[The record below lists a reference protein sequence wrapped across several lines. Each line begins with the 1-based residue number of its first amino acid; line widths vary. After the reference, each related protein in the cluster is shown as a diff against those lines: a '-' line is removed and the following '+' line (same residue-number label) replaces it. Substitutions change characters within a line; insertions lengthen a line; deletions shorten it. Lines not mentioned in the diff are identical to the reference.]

1 MSLQNR
7 EEILSKAC
15 KELMFREM
23 YWGFFILMMNKVWR
37 KDLPTAGVSKNGINF
52 QLAINEEFFTNLPKL
67 HREGLIQHEAM
78 HIAYNH
84 LTQWFNFKDK
94 KIANI
99 AMDLVINQTI
109 SDDYLPEGGM
119 KLELFPELDLEPN
132 KGTHYYYEKLM
143 QAQEQK
149 EQTGSSGSQA
159 LDSLLDQMEGG
170 QPGEGDPQLPD
181 HSTWGEFEGL
191 SESEQRV
198 MKAQLD
204 RVIEQAAEMTKK
216 KRGTVPGNIKDYLI
230 ALKQIEPPKFDWKG
244 YLRLF
249 IGTSAK
255 VYIKKSRRKENI
267 KFPDAAGI
275 KIKRKQNLLLGIDT
289 SGSVTED
296 ELEEFMNEIYHIWKT
311 GVDVTI
317 IQCDTHIRSIDE
329 YKGSFEIKFHGRGGT
344 RFDPVLE
351 FFNENRNKYNSLIY
365 FTDGE
370 CWTEI
375 KPRNPVLWVLSERS
389 QINND
394 LPGKVIRLEL

>member
-1 MSLQNR
+1 MSIQSR
-7 EEILSKAC
+7 DEILSKAC
-15 KELMFREM
+15 KDLMFREM

-37 KDLPTAGVSKNGINF
+37 NNLPTAGVSKNGINF

-84 LTQWFNFKDK
+84 LTQWFSFPDR

-119 KLELFPELDLEPN
+119 KLELFPELNLEPDQ
-132 KGTHYYYEKLM
+132 GTHYYYEKLT
-143 QAQEQK
+143 QAKEQK

-159 LDSLLDQMEGG
+159 LDSLLDQMES
-170 QPGEGDPQLPD
+170 GEGNGNIELPD
-181 HSTWGEFEGL
+181 HSTWEEFNGL
-191 SESEQRV
+191 SESESRI

-204 RVIEQAAEMTKK
+204 RVLEQAAEMTVK
-216 KRGTVPGNIKDYLI
+216 KRGTVPGDIRDYL
-230 ALKQIEPPKFDWKG
+230 LTLQQVEPPKFDWKG

-267 KFPDAAGI
+267 KFPDSAGI
-275 KIKRKQNLLLGIDT
+275 KIKRKQNILLAIDT
-289 SGSVTED
+289 SGSVSED
-296 ELEEFMNEIYHIWKT
+296 ELLEFMSEIYHIWKT
-311 GVDVTI
+311 GVEVTI
-317 IQCDTHIRSIDE
+317 IQCDTRIRSIDE
-329 YKGSFEIKFHGRGGT
+329 YKGTFEMKFHGRGGT
-344 RFDPVLE
+344 EFDPVLE
-351 FFNENRNKYNSLIY
+351 YFNENRNKFNSLIY

-370 CWTEI
+370 CYTSI
-375 KPRNPVLWVLSERS
+375 QPRNPVLWVLSERS
-389 QINND
+389 TINND

>member
-1 MSLQNR
+1 MSIQSR
-7 EEILSKAC
+7 DEILSKAC
-15 KELMFREM
+15 KDLMFREM

-37 KDLPTAGVSKNGINF
+37 NNLPTAGVSKNGINF
-52 QLAINEEFFTNLPKL
+52 QLAINEQFFTDLPKL

-84 LTQWFNFKDK
+84 LTQWFNFSDK

-119 KLELFPELDLEPN
+119 KLELFPELNLEPDQ
-132 KGTHYYYEKLM
+132 GTHYYYEKLT
-143 QAQEQK
+143 QAKEQK
-149 EQTGSSGSQA
+149 EQTGSSGSAA

-170 QPGEGDPQLPD
+170 QSDGNIELPD
-181 HSTWGEFEGL
+181 HSTWEEFDGL
-191 SESEQRV
+191 SESESRI

-204 RVIEQAAEMTKK
+204 RVLEQAADMTVK
-216 KRGTVPGNIKDYLI
+216 KRGTVPGNIRDYLL
-230 ALKQIEPPKFDWKG
+230 ALQQVEPPKFDWKG

-267 KFPDAAGI
+267 KFTDSAGI
-275 KIKRKQNLLLGIDT
+275 KIKRKQNILLGIDT
-289 SGSVTED
+289 SKSVSEP
-296 ELEEFMNEIYHIWKT
+296 ELLEFMSEIYHIWKT
-311 GVDVTI
+311 GVEVTI

-329 YKGSFEIKFHGRGGT
+329 YKGTFEMKFHGRGGT
-344 RFDPVLE
+344 QFNPVLE
-351 FFNENRNKYNSLIY
+351 YFNENRNKFNSLIY

-370 CWTEI
+370 CYTDV

-389 QINND
+389 TINNN

>member
-1 MSLQNR
+1 MSIQSR
-7 EEILSKAC
+7 DEILSKAC
-15 KELMFREM
+15 KDLMFREM

-37 KDLPTAGVSKNGINF
+37 NNLPTAGVSKNGINF
-52 QLAINEEFFTNLPKL
+52 QLAINEQFFTDLPKL

-84 LTQWFNFKDK
+84 LTQWFNFSDK

-119 KLELFPELDLEPN
+119 KLELFPELNLEPDE
-132 KGTHYYYEKLM
+132 GTHYYYEKLT
-143 QAQEQK
+143 QAKEQK

-170 QPGEGDPQLPD
+170 QGDGNIELPD
-181 HSTWGEFEGL
+181 HSTWEEFDGL
-191 SESEQRV
+191 SESESRI

-204 RVIEQAAEMTKK
+204 RVLEQAADMTVK
-216 KRGTVPGNIKDYLI
+216 KRGTVPGNISDYLL
-230 ALKQIEPPKFDWKG
+230 ALQQVEPPKFDWKG

-267 KFPDAAGI
+267 KFTDSAGI
-275 KIKRKQNLLLGIDT
+275 KIKRKQNILLGIDT
-289 SGSVTED
+289 SGSVSES
-296 ELEEFMNEIYHIWKT
+296 ELLEFMSEIYHIWKT
-311 GVDVTI
+311 GVEVTI
-317 IQCDTHIRSIDE
+317 IQCDTRIRSIDE
-329 YKGSFEIKFHGRGGT
+329 YKGTFEMKFHGRGGT
-344 RFDPVLE
+344 EFDPVLE
-351 FFNENRNKYNSLIY
+351 YFNENRNKFNSLIY

-370 CWTEI
+370 CYTDV

-389 QINND
+389 TINND

>member
-1 MSLQNR
+1 MSIQSR
-7 EEILSKAC
+7 DEILSKAC
-15 KELMFREM
+15 KDLMFREM

-37 KDLPTAGVSKNGINF
+37 NNLPTAGVSKNGINF
-52 QLAINEEFFTNLPKL
+52 QLAINEQFFTDLPKL

-84 LTQWFNFKDK
+84 LTQWFNFSDK

-119 KLELFPELDLEPN
+119 KLELFPELNLEPDQ
-132 KGTHYYYEKLM
+132 GTHYYYEKLT
-143 QAQEQK
+143 QAKEQK

-170 QPGEGDPQLPD
+170 QSNGNIELPD
-181 HSTWGEFEGL
+181 HSTWEEFDGL
-191 SESEQRV
+191 SESESRI

-204 RVIEQAAEMTKK
+204 RVLEQAADMTVK
-216 KRGTVPGNIKDYLI
+216 KRGTVPGNISDYLL
-230 ALKQIEPPKFDWKG
+230 ALQQVEPPKFDWKG

-267 KFPDAAGI
+267 KFTDSAGI
-275 KIKRKQNLLLGIDT
+275 KIKRKQNILLGIDT
-289 SGSVTED
+289 SGSVSED
-296 ELEEFMNEIYHIWKT
+296 ELLEFMSEIYHIWKT
-311 GVDVTI
+311 GVEVTI
-317 IQCDTHIRSIDE
+317 IQCDTRIRSIDE
-329 YKGSFEIKFHGRGGT
+329 YKGTFEMKFHGRGGT
-344 RFDPVLE
+344 EFDPVLE
-351 FFNENRNKYNSLIY
+351 YFNENRNKFNSLIY

-370 CWTEI
+370 CYTDV

-389 QINND
+389 TINNN

>member
-1 MSLQNR
+1 MSIQSR
-7 EEILSKAC
+7 DEILSKAC
-15 KELMFREM
+15 KDLMFREM

-37 KDLPTAGVSKNGINF
+37 NNLPTAGVSKNGINF
-52 QLAINEEFFTNLPKL
+52 QLAINEQFFTDLPKL

-84 LTQWFNFKDK
+84 LTQWFNFSDK

-119 KLELFPELDLEPN
+119 KLELFPELNLEPDQ
-132 KGTHYYYEKLM
+132 GTHYYYEKLT
-143 QAQEQK
+143 QAKEQK
-149 EQTGSSGSQA
+149 EQTGSSGSAA

-170 QPGEGDPQLPD
+170 QSDGNIELPD
-181 HSTWGEFEGL
+181 HSTWEEFDGL
-191 SESEQRV
+191 SESESRI

-204 RVIEQAAEMTKK
+204 RVLEQAADMTVK
-216 KRGTVPGNIKDYLI
+216 KRGTVPGNIRDYLL
-230 ALKQIEPPKFDWKG
+230 ALQQVEPPKFDWKG

-267 KFPDAAGI
+267 KFTDSAGI
-275 KIKRKQNLLLGIDT
+275 KIKRKQNILLGIDT
-289 SGSVTED
+289 SGSVSES
-296 ELEEFMNEIYHIWKT
+296 ELLEFMSEIYHIWKT
-311 GVDVTI
+311 GVEVTI

-329 YKGSFEIKFHGRGGT
+329 YKGTFEMKFHGRGGT
-344 RFDPVLE
+344 KFNPVLE
-351 FFNENRNKYNSLIY
+351 YFNENRNKFNSLIY

-370 CWTEI
+370 CYTDV

-389 QINND
+389 TINNN

>member
-1 MSLQNR
+1 MSIQSR
-7 EEILSKAC
+7 DEILSKAC
-15 KELMFREM
+15 KDLMFREM

-37 KDLPTAGVSKNGINF
+37 NNLPTAGVSKNGINF
-52 QLAINEEFFTNLPKL
+52 QLAINEQFFTDLPKL

-84 LTQWFNFKDK
+84 LTQWFNFSDK

-119 KLELFPELDLEPN
+119 KLELFPELNLEPDQ
-132 KGTHYYYEKLM
+132 GTHYYYEKLT
-143 QAQEQK
+143 QAKEQK

-170 QPGEGDPQLPD
+170 QSNGNIELPD
-181 HSTWGEFEGL
+181 HSTWEEFDGL
-191 SESEQRV
+191 SESESRI

-204 RVIEQAAEMTKK
+204 RVLEQAADMTVK
-216 KRGTVPGNIKDYLI
+216 KRGTVPGNISDYLL
-230 ALKQIEPPKFDWKG
+230 ALQQVEPPKFDWKG

-267 KFPDAAGI
+267 KFTDSAGI
-275 KIKRKQNLLLGIDT
+275 KIKRKQNILLGIDT
-289 SGSVTED
+289 SGSVSES
-296 ELEEFMNEIYHIWKT
+296 ELLEFMSEIYHIWKT
-311 GVDVTI
+311 GVEVTI
-317 IQCDTHIRSIDE
+317 IQCDTRIRSIDE
-329 YKGSFEIKFHGRGGT
+329 YKGTFEMKFHGRGGT
-344 RFDPVLE
+344 EFDPVLE
-351 FFNENRNKYNSLIY
+351 YFNENRNKFNSLIY

-370 CWTEI
+370 CYTDV

-389 QINND
+389 TINND

>member
-1 MSLQNR
+1 MSIQSR
-7 EEILSKAC
+7 DEILSKAC
-15 KELMFREM
+15 KDLMFREM

-37 KDLPTAGVSKNGINF
+37 NNLPTAGVSKNGINF
-52 QLAINEEFFTNLPKL
+52 QLAINEQFFTDLPKL

-84 LTQWFNFKDK
+84 LTQWFNFSDK

-119 KLELFPELDLEPN
+119 KLELFPELNLEPDQ
-132 KGTHYYYEKLM
+132 GTHYYYEKLT
-143 QAQEQK
+143 QAKEQK
-149 EQTGSSGSQA
+149 EQTGSSGSAA

-170 QPGEGDPQLPD
+170 EGDGNIELPD
-181 HSTWGEFEGL
+181 HSTWQEFDGL
-191 SESEQRV
+191 SESESRI

-204 RVIEQAAEMTKK
+204 RVLEQAAEMTIK
-216 KRGTVPGNIKDYLI
+216 KRGTVPGDIRDYLL
-230 ALKQIEPPKFDWKG
+230 ALQQVEPPKFDWKG

-267 KFPDAAGI
+267 KFTDSAGI
-275 KIKRKQNLLLGIDT
+275 KIKRKQNILLGIDT
-289 SGSVTED
+289 SGSVSES
-296 ELEEFMNEIYHIWKT
+296 ELLEFMSEIYHIWKT
-311 GVDVTI
+311 GVEVTI

-329 YKGSFEIKFHGRGGT
+329 YKGTFEMKFHGRGGT
-344 RFDPVLE
+344 EFNPVLE
-351 FFNENRNKYNSLIY
+351 YFNENRNKFNSLIY

-370 CWTEI
+370 CYTDV

-389 QINND
+389 TINNN

>member
-1 MSLQNR
+1 MSIQSR
-7 EEILSKAC
+7 DEILSKAC
-15 KELMFREM
+15 KDLMFREM

-37 KDLPTAGVSKNGINF
+37 NNLPTAGVSKNGINF
-52 QLAINEEFFTNLPKL
+52 QLAINEQFFTDLPKL

-84 LTQWFNFKDK
+84 LTQWFNFSDK

-119 KLELFPELDLEPN
+119 KLELFPELNLEPDQ
-132 KGTHYYYEKLM
+132 GTHYYYEKLT
-143 QAQEQK
+143 QAKEQK

-170 QPGEGDPQLPD
+170 QSNGNIELPD
-181 HSTWGEFEGL
+181 HSTWEEFDGL
-191 SESEQRV
+191 SESESRI

-204 RVIEQAAEMTKK
+204 RVLEQAADMTVK
-216 KRGTVPGNIKDYLI
+216 KRGTVPGNISDYLL
-230 ALKQIEPPKFDWKG
+230 ALQQVESPKFDWKG

-267 KFPDAAGI
+267 KFTDSAGI
-275 KIKRKQNLLLGIDT
+275 KIKRKQNILLGIDT
-289 SGSVTED
+289 SGSVSES
-296 ELEEFMNEIYHIWKT
+296 ELLEFMSEIYHIWKT
-311 GVDVTI
+311 GVEVTI
-317 IQCDTHIRSIDE
+317 IQCDTRIRSIDE
-329 YKGSFEIKFHGRGGT
+329 YKGTFEMKFHGRGGT
-344 RFDPVLE
+344 EFDPVLE
-351 FFNENRNKYNSLIY
+351 YFNENRNKFNSLIY

-370 CWTEI
+370 CSTDV

-389 QINND
+389 TINND

>member
-1 MSLQNR
+1 MSIQKR
-7 EEILSKAC
+7 DEILSKAC
-15 KELMFREM
+15 KDLMFREM

-37 KDLPTAGVSKNGINF
+37 NNLPTAGVSKNGINF

-84 LTQWFNFKDK
+84 LTQWFSFPDR

-119 KLELFPELDLEPN
+119 KLELFPELNLEPDQ
-132 KGTHYYYEKLM
+132 GTHYYYEKLT
-143 QAQEQK
+143 QAKEQK

-170 QPGEGDPQLPD
+170 EGNGDVELPD
-181 HSTWGEFEGL
+181 HSTWEEFDGL
-191 SESEQRV
+191 SESESRI

-204 RVIEQAAEMTKK
+204 RVLEQAAEMTVK
-216 KRGTVPGNIKDYLI
+216 KRGTVPGHIRDYLL
-230 ALKQIEPPKFDWKG
+230 ALQQVEPPKFDWKG

-267 KFPDAAGI
+267 KFPDSAGI
-275 KIKRKQNLLLGIDT
+275 KIKRKQKILLAIDT
-289 SGSVTED
+289 SGSVSED
-296 ELEEFMNEIYHIWKT
+296 ELLEFMSEIYHIWKT
-311 GVDVTI
+311 GVEVTI

-329 YKGSFEIKFHGRGGT
+329 YKGTFEMKFHGRGGT
-344 RFDPVLE
+344 MFDPVLE
-351 FFNENRNKYNSLIY
+351 YFNENRNKFNSLIY

-370 CWTEI
+370 CYTSI
-375 KPRNPVLWVLSERS
+375 QPRNPVLWVLSERS
-389 QINND
+389 TINND

>member
-1 MSLQNR
+1 MSIQSR
-7 EEILSKAC
+7 DEILSKAC
-15 KELMFREM
+15 KDLMFREM

-37 KDLPTAGVSKNGINF
+37 NNLPTAGVSKNGINF
-52 QLAINEEFFTNLPKL
+52 QLAINEQFFTDLPKL

-84 LTQWFNFKDK
+84 LTQWFNFSDK

-119 KLELFPELDLEPN
+119 KLELFPELNLEPDE
-132 KGTHYYYEKLM
+132 GTHYYYEKLT
-143 QAQEQK
+143 QAKEQK
-149 EQTGSSGSQA
+149 EQTGSSGSAA

-170 QPGEGDPQLPD
+170 QGDGNIELPD
-181 HSTWGEFEGL
+181 HSTWEEFDGL
-191 SESEQRV
+191 SESESRI

-204 RVIEQAAEMTKK
+204 RVLEQAADMTVK
-216 KRGTVPGNIKDYLI
+216 KRGTVPGNISDYLL
-230 ALKQIEPPKFDWKG
+230 ALQQVEPPKFDWKG

-267 KFPDAAGI
+267 KFTDSAGI
-275 KIKRKQNLLLGIDT
+275 KIKRKQNILLGIDT
-289 SGSVTED
+289 SGSVSES
-296 ELEEFMNEIYHIWKT
+296 ELLEFMSEIYHIWKT
-311 GVDVTI
+311 GVEVTI
-317 IQCDTHIRSIDE
+317 IQCDTRIRSIDE
-329 YKGSFEIKFHGRGGT
+329 YKGTFEMKFHGRGGT
-344 RFDPVLE
+344 EFDPVLE
-351 FFNENRNKYNSLIY
+351 YFNENRNKFNSLIY

-370 CWTEI
+370 CYTDV

-389 QINND
+389 TINNN

>member
-1 MSLQNR
+1 MSIQSR
-7 EEILSKAC
+7 DEILSKAC
-15 KELMFREM
+15 KDLMFREM

-37 KDLPTAGVSKNGINF
+37 NNLPTAGVSKNGINF
-52 QLAINEEFFTNLPKL
+52 QLAINEQFFTDLPKL

-84 LTQWFNFKDK
+84 LTQWFNFSDK

-119 KLELFPELDLEPN
+119 KLELFPELNLEPDQ
-132 KGTHYYYEKLM
+132 GTHYYYEKLT
-143 QAQEQK
+143 QAKEQK

-170 QPGEGDPQLPD
+170 QGDGNIELPD
-181 HSTWGEFEGL
+181 HSTWEEFDGL
-191 SESEQRV
+191 SESESRI

-204 RVIEQAAEMTKK
+204 RVLEQAADMTVK
-216 KRGTVPGNIKDYLI
+216 KRGTVPGNISDYLL
-230 ALKQIEPPKFDWKG
+230 ALQQVEPPKFDWKG

-267 KFPDAAGI
+267 KFTDSAGI
-275 KIKRKQNLLLGIDT
+275 KIKRKQNILLGIDT
-289 SGSVTED
+289 SGSVSES
-296 ELEEFMNEIYHIWKT
+296 ELLEFMSEIYHIWKT
-311 GVDVTI
+311 GVEVTI
-317 IQCDTHIRSIDE
+317 IQCDTRIRSIDE
-329 YKGSFEIKFHGRGGT
+329 YKGTFEMKFHGRGGT
-344 RFDPVLE
+344 EFDPVLE
-351 FFNENRNKYNSLIY
+351 YFNENRNKFNSLIY

-370 CWTEI
+370 CYTDV

-389 QINND
+389 TINND

>member
-1 MSLQNR
+1 MSIQSR
-7 EEILSKAC
+7 DEILSKAC
-15 KELMFREM
+15 KDLMFREM

-37 KDLPTAGVSKNGINF
+37 NNLPTAGVSKNGINF
-52 QLAINEEFFTNLPKL
+52 QLAINEQFFTDLPKL

-84 LTQWFNFKDK
+84 LTQWFNFSDK

-119 KLELFPELDLEPN
+119 KLELFPELNLEPDQ
-132 KGTHYYYEKLM
+132 GTHYYYEKLT
-143 QAQEQK
+143 QAKEQK
-149 EQTGSSGSQA
+149 EQTGSSGSAA

-170 QPGEGDPQLPD
+170 QSNGNIELPD
-181 HSTWGEFEGL
+181 HSTWEEFDGL
-191 SESEQRV
+191 SESESRI

-204 RVIEQAAEMTKK
+204 RVLEQAADMTVK
-216 KRGTVPGNIKDYLI
+216 KRGTVPGNISDYLL
-230 ALKQIEPPKFDWKG
+230 ALQQVEPPKFDWKG

-267 KFPDAAGI
+267 KFTDSAGI
-275 KIKRKQNLLLGIDT
+275 KIKRKQNILLGIDT
-289 SGSVTED
+289 SGSVSES
-296 ELEEFMNEIYHIWKT
+296 ELLEFMSEIYHIWKT
-311 GVDVTI
+311 GVEVTI
-317 IQCDTHIRSIDE
+317 IQCDTRIRSIDE
-329 YKGSFEIKFHGRGGT
+329 YKGTFEMKFHGRGGT
-344 RFDPVLE
+344 EFDPVLE
-351 FFNENRNKYNSLIY
+351 YFNENRNKFNSLIY

-370 CWTEI
+370 CSTDV

-389 QINND
+389 TINNN

>member
-1 MSLQNR
+1 MSIQSR
-7 EEILSKAC
+7 DEILSKAC
-15 KELMFREM
+15 KDLMFREM

-37 KDLPTAGVSKNGINF
+37 NNLPTAGVSKNGINF
-52 QLAINEEFFTNLPKL
+52 QLAINEQFFTDLPKL

-84 LTQWFNFKDK
+84 LTQWFNFSDK

-119 KLELFPELDLEPN
+119 KLELFPELNLEPDQ
-132 KGTHYYYEKLM
+132 GTHYYYEKLT
-143 QAQEQK
+143 QAKEQK

-170 QPGEGDPQLPD
+170 QSNGNIELPD
-181 HSTWGEFEGL
+181 HSTWEEFDGL
-191 SESEQRV
+191 SESESRI

-204 RVIEQAAEMTKK
+204 RVLEQAADMTVK
-216 KRGTVPGNIKDYLI
+216 KRGTVPGNISDYLL
-230 ALKQIEPPKFDWKG
+230 ALQQIEPPKFDWKG

-267 KFPDAAGI
+267 KFTDSAGI
-275 KIKRKQNLLLGIDT
+275 KIKRKQNILLGIDT
-289 SGSVTED
+289 SGSVSES
-296 ELEEFMNEIYHIWKT
+296 ELLEFMSEIYHIWKT
-311 GVDVTI
+311 GVEVTI
-317 IQCDTHIRSIDE
+317 IQCDTRIRSIDE
-329 YKGSFEIKFHGRGGT
+329 YKGTFEMKFHGRGGT
-344 RFDPVLE
+344 EFDPVLE
-351 FFNENRNKYNSLIY
+351 YFNENRNKFNSLIY

-370 CWTEI
+370 CSTDV

-389 QINND
+389 TINNN

>member
-1 MSLQNR
+1 MSIQSR
-7 EEILSKAC
+7 DEILSKAC
-15 KELMFREM
+15 KDLMFREM

-37 KDLPTAGVSKNGINF
+37 NNLPTAGVSKNGINF
-52 QLAINEEFFTNLPKL
+52 QLAINEQFFTDLPKL

-84 LTQWFNFKDK
+84 LTQWFNFSDK

-119 KLELFPELDLEPN
+119 KLELFPELNLEPDQ
-132 KGTHYYYEKLM
+132 GTHYYYEKLT
-143 QAQEQK
+143 QAKEQK

-170 QPGEGDPQLPD
+170 EGNGNIELPD
-181 HSTWGEFEGL
+181 HSTWEEFDGL
-191 SESEQRV
+191 SESESRI

-204 RVIEQAAEMTKK
+204 RVLEQAADMTVK
-216 KRGTVPGNIKDYLI
+216 KRGTVPGNISDYLL
-230 ALKQIEPPKFDWKG
+230 ALQQVEPPKFDWKG

-267 KFPDAAGI
+267 KFTDSAGI
-275 KIKRKQNLLLGIDT
+275 KIKRKQNILLGIDT
-289 SGSVTED
+289 SGSVSES
-296 ELEEFMNEIYHIWKT
+296 ELLEFMSEIYHIWKT
-311 GVDVTI
+311 GVEVTI
-317 IQCDTHIRSIDE
+317 IQCDTRIRSIDE
-329 YKGSFEIKFHGRGGT
+329 YKGTFEMKFHGRGGT
-344 RFDPVLE
+344 EFDPVLE
-351 FFNENRNKYNSLIY
+351 YFNENRNKFNSLIY

-370 CWTEI
+370 CSTDV

-389 QINND
+389 TINNN

>member
-1 MSLQNR
+1 MSIQSR
-7 EEILSKAC
+7 DEILSKAC
-15 KELMFREM
+15 KDLMFREM

-37 KDLPTAGVSKNGINF
+37 NNLPTAGVSKNGINF
-52 QLAINEEFFTNLPKL
+52 QLAINEQFFTDLPKL

-84 LTQWFNFKDK
+84 LTQWFNFSDK

-119 KLELFPELDLEPN
+119 KLELFPELNLEPDQ
-132 KGTHYYYEKLM
+132 GTHYYYEKLT
-143 QAQEQK
+143 QAKEQK
-149 EQTGSSGSQA
+149 EQTGSSGSAA

-170 QPGEGDPQLPD
+170 QSDGNIELPD
-181 HSTWGEFEGL
+181 HSTWEEFDGL
-191 SESEQRV
+191 SESESRI

-204 RVIEQAAEMTKK
+204 RVLEQAADMTVK
-216 KRGTVPGNIKDYLI
+216 KRGTVPGNIRDYLL
-230 ALKQIEPPKFDWKG
+230 ALQQVEPPKFDWKG

-267 KFPDAAGI
+267 KFTDSAGI
-275 KIKRKQNLLLGIDT
+275 KIKRKQNILLGIDT
-289 SGSVTED
+289 SGSVSES
-296 ELEEFMNEIYHIWKT
+296 ELLEFMSEIYHIWKT
-311 GVDVTI
+311 GVEVTI

-329 YKGSFEIKFHGRGGT
+329 YKGTFEMKFHGRGGT
-344 RFDPVLE
+344 EFNPVLE
-351 FFNENRNKYNSLIY
+351 YFNENRNKFNSLIY

-370 CWTEI
+370 CYTDV

-389 QINND
+389 TINNN

>member
-1 MSLQNR
+1 MNTQSR

-15 KELMFREM
+15 KDLMFREM

-37 KDLPTAGVSKNGINF
+37 NNLPTAGVSKNGINF
-52 QLAINEEFFTNLPKL
+52 QLAINEQFFTDLPKL

-84 LTQWFNFKDK
+84 LTQWFNFPDR

-119 KLELFPELDLEPN
+119 KLELFPELNLEPDQ
-132 KGTHYYYEKLM
+132 GTHYYYDRLT
-143 QAQEQK
+143 QAKKQK
-149 EQTGSSGSQA
+149 EQTGSSGSAA

-170 QPGEGDPQLPD
+170 EGNGDIELPD
-181 HSTWGEFEGL
+181 HSTWEEFDGL
-191 SESEQRV
+191 SQSESRI

-204 RVIEQAAEMTKK
+204 RVLEQASDMTVK
-216 KRGTVPGNIKDYLI
+216 KRGTVPGNISDYLL
-230 ALKQIEPPKFDWKG
+230 ALQQVEPPKFDWKG

-267 KFPDAAGI
+267 KFPDSAGI

-289 SGSVTED
+289 SGSVSES
-296 ELEEFMNEIYHIWKT
+296 ELLEFMSEIYHIWKT

-317 IQCDTHIRSIDE
+317 IQCDTRIRSIDE
-329 YKGSFEIKFHGRGGT
+329 YKGTFEMKFHGRGGT
-344 RFDPVLE
+344 EFNPVLE
-351 FFNENRNKYNSLIY
+351 YFNENRNKFNSLIY

-370 CWTEI
+370 CYTDV

-389 QINND
+389 TINNE
-394 LPGKVIRLEL
+394 LPGKVIKLEL

>member
-1 MSLQNR
+1 MSIQSR
-7 EEILSKAC
+7 DEILSKAC
-15 KELMFREM
+15 KDLMFREM

-37 KDLPTAGVSKNGINF
+37 NNLPTAGVSKNGINF
-52 QLAINEEFFTNLPKL
+52 QLAINEQFFTDLPKL

-84 LTQWFNFKDK
+84 LTQWFNFSDK

-119 KLELFPELDLEPN
+119 KLELFPELNLEPDQ
-132 KGTHYYYEKLM
+132 GTHYYYEKLT
-143 QAQEQK
+143 QAKEQK

-170 QPGEGDPQLPD
+170 QSNGNIELPD
-181 HSTWGEFEGL
+181 HSTWEEFDGL
-191 SESEQRV
+191 SESESRI

-204 RVIEQAAEMTKK
+204 RVLEQAADMTVK
-216 KRGTVPGNIKDYLI
+216 KRGTVPGNISDYLL
-230 ALKQIEPPKFDWKG
+230 ALQQVEPPKFDWKG

-267 KFPDAAGI
+267 KFTDSAGI
-275 KIKRKQNLLLGIDT
+275 KIKRKQNILLGIDT
-289 SGSVTED
+289 SGSVSES
-296 ELEEFMNEIYHIWKT
+296 ELLEFMSEIYHIWKT
-311 GVDVTI
+311 GVEVTI
-317 IQCDTHIRSIDE
+317 IQCDTRIRSIDE
-329 YKGSFEIKFHGRGGT
+329 YKGTFEMKFHGRGGT
-344 RFDPVLE
+344 EFDPVLE
-351 FFNENRNKYNSLIY
+351 YFNENRNKFNSLIY

-370 CWTEI
+370 CYTDV

-389 QINND
+389 TINNN

>member
-1 MSLQNR
+1 MSIQSR
-7 EEILSKAC
+7 DEILSKAC
-15 KELMFREM
+15 KDLMFREM

-37 KDLPTAGVSKNGINF
+37 NNLPTAGVSKNGINF

-84 LTQWFNFKDK
+84 LTQWFSFPDR

-119 KLELFPELDLEPN
+119 KLELFPELNLEPDQ
-132 KGTHYYYEKLM
+132 GTHYYYEKLT
-143 QAQEQK
+143 QAKEQK
-149 EQTGSSGSQA
+149 EQTGSSGSAA
-159 LDSLLDQMEGG
+159 LDSLLDQMES
-170 QPGEGDPQLPD
+170 GEGNGNIELPD
-181 HSTWGEFEGL
+181 HSTWEEFNGL
-191 SESEQRV
+191 SESESRI

-204 RVIEQAAEMTKK
+204 RVLEQAAEMTVK
-216 KRGTVPGNIKDYLI
+216 KRGTVPGDIRDYL
-230 ALKQIEPPKFDWKG
+230 LTLQQVEPPKFDWKG

-267 KFPDAAGI
+267 KFPDSAGI
-275 KIKRKQNLLLGIDT
+275 KIKRKQNILLAIDT
-289 SGSVTED
+289 SGSVSED
-296 ELEEFMNEIYHIWKT
+296 ELLEFMSEIYHIWKT
-311 GVDVTI
+311 GVEVTI
-317 IQCDTHIRSIDE
+317 IQCDTRIRSIDE
-329 YKGSFEIKFHGRGGT
+329 YKGTFEMKFHGRGGT
-344 RFDPVLE
+344 EFDPVLE
-351 FFNENRNKYNSLIY
+351 YFNENRNKFNSLIY

-370 CWTEI
+370 CYTSI
-375 KPRNPVLWVLSERS
+375 QPRNPVLWVLSERS
-389 QINND
+389 TINND

>member
-1 MSLQNR
+1 MSIQSR
-7 EEILSKAC
+7 DEILSKAC
-15 KELMFREM
+15 KDLMFREM

-37 KDLPTAGVSKNGINF
+37 NNLPTAGVSKNGINF
-52 QLAINEEFFTNLPKL
+52 QLAINEQFFTALPKL

-84 LTQWFNFKDK
+84 LTQWFNFSDK

-119 KLELFPELDLEPN
+119 KLELFPELNLEPDQ
-132 KGTHYYYEKLM
+132 GTHYYYEKLT
-143 QAQEQK
+143 QAKEQK
-149 EQTGSSGSQA
+149 EQTGSSGSAA

-170 QPGEGDPQLPD
+170 EGNGNIELPD
-181 HSTWGEFEGL
+181 HSTWEEFDGL
-191 SESEQRV
+191 SESESRI

-204 RVIEQAAEMTKK
+204 RVLEQAADMTVK
-216 KRGTVPGNIKDYLI
+216 KRGTVPGNISDYLL
-230 ALKQIEPPKFDWKG
+230 ALQQVEPPKFDWKG

-267 KFPDAAGI
+267 KFTDSAGI
-275 KIKRKQNLLLGIDT
+275 KIKRKQNILLGIDT
-289 SGSVTED
+289 SGSVSES
-296 ELEEFMNEIYHIWKT
+296 ELLEFMSEIYHIWKT
-311 GVDVTI
+311 GVEVTI
-317 IQCDTHIRSIDE
+317 IQCDTRIRSIDE
-329 YKGSFEIKFHGRGGT
+329 YKGTFEMKFHGRGGT
-344 RFDPVLE
+344 EFDPVLE
-351 FFNENRNKYNSLIY
+351 YFNENRNKFNSLIY

-370 CWTEI
+370 CSTDV

-389 QINND
+389 TINNN

>member
-1 MSLQNR
+1 MSIQSR
-7 EEILSKAC
+7 DEILSKAC
-15 KELMFREM
+15 KDLMFREM

-37 KDLPTAGVSKNGINF
+37 NNLPTAGVSKNGINF
-52 QLAINEEFFTNLPKL
+52 QLAINEQFFTDLPKL

-84 LTQWFNFKDK
+84 LTQWFNFSDK

-119 KLELFPELDLEPN
+119 KLELFPELNLEPDE
-132 KGTHYYYEKLM
+132 GTHYYYEKLT
-143 QAQEQK
+143 QAKEQK
-149 EQTGSSGSQA
+149 EQTGSSGSAA

-170 QPGEGDPQLPD
+170 QGDGNIELPD
-181 HSTWGEFEGL
+181 HSTWEEFDGL
-191 SESEQRV
+191 SESESRI

-204 RVIEQAAEMTKK
+204 RVLEQAADMTVK
-216 KRGTVPGNIKDYLI
+216 KRGTVPGNISDYLL
-230 ALKQIEPPKFDWKG
+230 ALQQVEPPKFDWKG

-267 KFPDAAGI
+267 KFTDSAGI
-275 KIKRKQNLLLGIDT
+275 KIKRKQNILLGIDT
-289 SGSVTED
+289 SGSVSES
-296 ELEEFMNEIYHIWKT
+296 ELLEFMSEIYHIWKT
-311 GVDVTI
+311 GVEVTI
-317 IQCDTHIRSIDE
+317 IQCDTRIRSIDE
-329 YKGSFEIKFHGRGGT
+329 YKGTFEMKFHGRGGT
-344 RFDPVLE
+344 EFDPVLE
-351 FFNENRNKYNSLIY
+351 YFNENRNKFNSLIY

-370 CWTEI
+370 CYTDV

-389 QINND
+389 TINND

>member
-1 MSLQNR
+1 MNTQSR

-15 KELMFREM
+15 KDLMFREM

-37 KDLPTAGVSKNGINF
+37 NNLPTAGVSKNGINF
-52 QLAINEEFFTNLPKL
+52 QLAINEQFFTDLPKL

-84 LTQWFNFKDK
+84 LTQWFTFSDK

-109 SDDYLPEGGM
+109 SDDYLPEGGV
-119 KLELFPELDLEPN
+119 KLELFPELNLEPDQ
-132 KGTHYYYEKLM
+132 GTHYYYERLT
-143 QAQEQK
+143 QAKEQK
-149 EQTGSSGSQA
+149 EQTGSSGSAA
-159 LDSLLDQMEGG
+159 LDSLLDQIEGG
-170 QPGEGDPQLPD
+170 EGNGDIKLPD
-181 HSTWGEFEGL
+181 HSTWKEFDDL
-191 SESEQRV
+191 SESESRI

-204 RVIEQAAEMTKK
+204 RVLEQAADMTVK
-216 KRGTVPGNIKDYLI
+216 KRGTVPGNISDYLL
-230 ALKQIEPPKFDWKG
+230 ALQQVEPPKFDWKG

-267 KFPDAAGI
+267 KFPDSAGI

-289 SGSVTED
+289 SGSVSES
-296 ELEEFMNEIYHIWKT
+296 ELLEFMSEIYHIWKT

-317 IQCDTHIRSIDE
+317 IQCDTCIRSIDE
-329 YKGSFEIKFHGRGGT
+329 YKGTFEMKFHGRGGT
-344 RFDPVLE
+344 EFNPVLE
-351 FFNENRNKYNSLIY
+351 YFNENRNKFNSLIY

-370 CWTEI
+370 CYTNV

-389 QINND
+389 TINNN

>member
-1 MSLQNR
+1 MSIQSR
-7 EEILSKAC
+7 DEILSKAC
-15 KELMFREM
+15 KDLMFREM

-37 KDLPTAGVSKNGINF
+37 NNLPTAGVSKNGINF

-84 LTQWFNFKDK
+84 LTQWFNFPDR

-119 KLELFPELDLEPN
+119 KLELFPELNLEPDQ
-132 KGTHYYYEKLM
+132 GTHYYYEKLT
-143 QAQEQK
+143 QAKEQK

-170 QPGEGDPQLPD
+170 EGNGDVELPD
-181 HSTWGEFEGL
+181 HSTWEEFDGL
-191 SESEQRV
+191 SESESRI

-204 RVIEQAAEMTKK
+204 RVLEQAAEMTVK
-216 KRGTVPGNIKDYLI
+216 KRGVVPGDIRDYLL
-230 ALKQIEPPKFDWKG
+230 ALQQVEPPKFDWKG

-267 KFPDAAGI
+267 KFPDSAGI
-275 KIKRKQNLLLGIDT
+275 KIKRKQNILLAIDT
-289 SGSVTED
+289 SGSVSED
-296 ELEEFMNEIYHIWKT
+296 ELLEFMSEIYHIWKT
-311 GVDVTI
+311 GVEVTI
-317 IQCDTHIRSIDE
+317 IQCDTRIRSIDE
-329 YKGSFEIKFHGRGGT
+329 YKGTFEMKFHGRGGT
-344 RFDPVLE
+344 EFDPVLE
-351 FFNENRNKYNSLIY
+351 YFNENRNKFNSLIY

-370 CWTEI
+370 CYTSI
-375 KPRNPVLWVLSERS
+375 QPRNPVLWVLSERS
-389 QINND
+389 TINND

>member
-1 MSLQNR
+1 MSIQSR
-7 EEILSKAC
+7 DEILSKAC
-15 KELMFREM
+15 KDLMFREM

-37 KDLPTAGVSKNGINF
+37 NNLPTAGVSKNGINF
-52 QLAINEEFFTNLPKL
+52 QLAINEQFFTDLPKL

-84 LTQWFNFKDK
+84 LTQWFNFSDK

-119 KLELFPELDLEPN
+119 KLELFPELNLEPDQ
-132 KGTHYYYEKLM
+132 GTHYYYEKLT
-143 QAQEQK
+143 QAKEQK

-170 QPGEGDPQLPD
+170 EGNGNIELPD
-181 HSTWGEFEGL
+181 HSTWEEFDGL
-191 SESEQRV
+191 SESESRI

-204 RVIEQAAEMTKK
+204 RVLEQAADMTVK
-216 KRGTVPGNIKDYLI
+216 KRGTVPGNISDYLL
-230 ALKQIEPPKFDWKG
+230 ALQQVEPPKFDWKG

-267 KFPDAAGI
+267 KFTDSAGI
-275 KIKRKQNLLLGIDT
+275 KIKRKQNILLGIDT
-289 SGSVTED
+289 SGSVSES
-296 ELEEFMNEIYHIWKT
+296 ELLEFMSEIYHIWKT
-311 GVDVTI
+311 GVEVTI
-317 IQCDTHIRSIDE
+317 IQCDTRIRSIDE
-329 YKGSFEIKFHGRGGT
+329 YKGTFEMKFHGRGGT
-344 RFDPVLE
+344 EFDPVLE
-351 FFNENRNKYNSLIY
+351 YFNENRNKFNSLIY

-370 CWTEI
+370 CYTDV

-389 QINND
+389 TINND

>member
-1 MSLQNR
+1 MSIQSR
-7 EEILSKAC
+7 DEILSKAC
-15 KELMFREM
+15 KDLMFREM

-37 KDLPTAGVSKNGINF
+37 NNLPTAGVSKNGINF

-84 LTQWFNFKDK
+84 LTQWFNFSDR

-119 KLELFPELDLEPN
+119 KLELFPELNLEPDQ
-132 KGTHYYYEKLM
+132 GTHYYYEKLT
-143 QAQEQK
+143 QAKEQK
-149 EQTGSSGSQA
+149 EQTGSSGSAA

-170 QPGEGDPQLPD
+170 QSDGNIELPD
-181 HSTWGEFEGL
+181 HSTWEEFDGL
-191 SESEQRV
+191 SESESRI

-204 RVIEQAAEMTKK
+204 RVLEQAADMTVK
-216 KRGTVPGNIKDYLI
+216 KRGTVPGNIRDYLL
-230 ALKQIEPPKFDWKG
+230 ALQQVEPPKFDWKG

-267 KFPDAAGI
+267 KFTDSAGI
-275 KIKRKQNLLLGIDT
+275 KIKRKQNILLGIDT
-289 SGSVTED
+289 SGSVSES
-296 ELEEFMNEIYHIWKT
+296 ELLEFMSEIYHIWKT
-311 GVDVTI
+311 GVEVTI

-329 YKGSFEIKFHGRGGT
+329 YKGTFEMKFHGRGGT
-344 RFDPVLE
+344 EFNPVLE
-351 FFNENRNKYNSLIY
+351 YFNENRNKFNSLIY

-370 CWTEI
+370 CYTDV

-389 QINND
+389 TINNN

>member
-1 MSLQNR
+1 MSIQSR
-7 EEILSKAC
+7 DEILSKAC
-15 KELMFREM
+15 KDLMFREM

-37 KDLPTAGVSKNGINF
+37 NNLPTAGVSKNGINF
-52 QLAINEEFFTNLPKL
+52 QLAINEQFFTDLPKL

-84 LTQWFNFKDK
+84 LTQWFNFSDK

-119 KLELFPELDLEPN
+119 KLELFPELNLEPDE
-132 KGTHYYYEKLM
+132 GTHYYYEKLT
-143 QAQEQK
+143 QAKEQK

-170 QPGEGDPQLPD
+170 QGNGNIELPD
-181 HSTWGEFEGL
+181 HSTWEEFDGL
-191 SESEQRV
+191 SESESRI

-204 RVIEQAAEMTKK
+204 RVLEQAADMTVK
-216 KRGTVPGNIKDYLI
+216 KRGTVPGNISDYLL
-230 ALKQIEPPKFDWKG
+230 ALQQVEPPKFDWKG

-267 KFPDAAGI
+267 KFTDSAGI
-275 KIKRKQNLLLGIDT
+275 KIKRKQNILLGIDT
-289 SGSVTED
+289 SGSVSES
-296 ELEEFMNEIYHIWKT
+296 ELLEFMSEIYHIWKT
-311 GVDVTI
+311 GVEVTI
-317 IQCDTHIRSIDE
+317 IQCDTRIRSIDE
-329 YKGSFEIKFHGRGGT
+329 YKGTFEMKFHGRGGT
-344 RFDPVLE
+344 EFDPVLE
-351 FFNENRNKYNSLIY
+351 YFNENRNKFNSLIY

-370 CWTEI
+370 CYTDV

-389 QINND
+389 TINND